1 MAKLKVI
8 PLTLKAANAYVKEHH
23 RHNKPCVGHRFSIG
37 ALDEDDNI
45 VGVAIIGRPVARM
58 LDDGLTVEVNRV
70 CTNEDSPKNV
80 CSFLYA
86 RAWRIWQQMGGERM
100 ITYTLQSEPG
110 SSLKGAGWKV
120 MATTRKRKKEHLWN
134 TRKPK
139 HKGYVSDRKEQEAD
153 GQIKIRWEAQ

>member
-8 PLTLKAANAYVKEHH
+8 PLTLKSANAYVEDFH

-37 ALDEDDNI
+37 ALDENENI

-58 LDDGLTVEVNRV
+58 LDDGFTAEVNRL
-70 CTNEDSPKNV
+70 CTNDDSPKNV

-100 ITYTLQSEPG
+100 ITYTLQSESG
-110 SSLKGAGWKV
+110 SSLKGAGWKIV
-120 MATTRKRKKEHLWN
+120 GKTNKNDFWN
-134 TRKPK
+134 TRKK
-139 HKGYVSDRKEQEAD
+139 TNVGYVSERTEQAVD
-153 GQIKIRWEAQ
+153 GQLKLRWEAQ

>member
-8 PLTLKAANAYVKEHH
+8 PLTLKSANAYVEDFH

-37 ALDEDDNI
+37 ALDENENI

-58 LDDGLTVEVNRV
+58 LDDGLTAEVNRL
-70 CTNEDSPKNV
+70 CTNDDSPKNV

-100 ITYTLQSEPG
+100 ITYTLQSENG
-110 SSLKGAGWKV
+110 SSLKGAGWKIV
-120 MATTRKRKKEHLWN
+120 GKTNKNDFWN
-134 TRKPK
+134 TRKK
-139 HKGYVSDRKEQEAD
+139 TNVGYVSERVEQDVD
-153 GQIKIRWEAQ
+153 GQLKLRWQAQ

>member
-1 MAKLKVI
+1 MAKFKVI
-8 PLTLKAANAYVKEHH
+8 PLTLKSANAYVEKFH

-37 ALDEDDNI
+37 ALDENENI

-58 LDDGLTVEVNRV
+58 LDDGLTAEVNRV
-70 CTNEDSPKNV
+70 CTNDDSPKNV

-110 SSLKGAGWKV
+110 SSLKGAGWKI
-120 MATTRKRKKEHLWN
+120 AGKTKKNDYWKTRKKTHL
-134 TRKPK
+134 
-139 HKGYVSDRKEQEAD
+139 GYVAERTAQAVD
-153 GQIKIRWEAQ
+153 GQLKFRWEAQ

>member
-153 GQIKIRWEAQ
+153 GHIKIRWEAQ